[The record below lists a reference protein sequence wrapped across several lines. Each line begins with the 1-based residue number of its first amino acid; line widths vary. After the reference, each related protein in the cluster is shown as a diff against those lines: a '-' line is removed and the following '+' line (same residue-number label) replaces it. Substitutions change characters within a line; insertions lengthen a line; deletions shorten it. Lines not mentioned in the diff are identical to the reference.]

1 MYKAQCKSVM
11 AEHNIDSL
19 LSSLSIEDLRKYIKS
34 FGKVHPEMVEAL
46 KEFIV
51 PKEKALPKN
60 FNVEKEVARCY
71 THEMKS
77 VKWHR
82 SRNYS
87 PEFQDIEEI
96 GKDLT
101 RLIKKGQMFIDGG
114 QPEVAIHIA
123 LAIIEQ
129 NEDLYDEEYLCKR
142 EDWDSDDLHID
153 DCMKLL
159 EKAFEASELSKEQK
173 LDTCDKLEK
182 LSHSEI
188 FDYCDAYPNE
198 LIEKTRKELL
208 TDDEQMAVLMRNFNN
223 ETSSWRKESLAC
235 EVFWTLAN
243 TDKQSEAEAFFKK
256 HSDYDDL
263 RKEYVEYLLEEDRT
277 EEAMITIDEGIAL
290 AKKKD
295 YDGTVCDWKK
305 RKLEIYESNK
315 DKPNMI
321 RMYREM
327 FTEVHYSEV
336 MTYYH
341 KLKKIVAEKE
351 WPQYRDE
358 LLKAKKNY
366 SNSADGPLA
375 EIYVEENLIDRL
387 YVHLLNSSFNL
398 LSALERWAKLF
409 SPEQQ
414 EILIARLEPE
424 MMRGLGFEPTRKTY
438 QDLAGRIGRIK
449 KVCPA
454 GKVLAAKV
462 IAFYLAKYPKRPA
475 LREELMKI

>member
-1 MYKAQCKSVM
+1 M
-11 AEHNIDSL
+11 AKQDIDSL
-19 LSSLSIEDLRKYIKS
+19 LSALRIEDLREFVKS
-34 FGKVHPEMVEAL
+34 FGKEHPEMVEAL

-77 VKWHR
+77 VKWYRGR
-82 SRNYS
+82 SYN

-101 RLIKKGQMFIDGG
+101 QLIMKGQMFIDGG

-129 NEDLYDEEYLCKR
+129 NEDLYNEEYLCER
-142 EDWDSDDLHID
+142 EDWDTDDLHID
-153 DCMKLL
+153 DCMTLL
-159 EKAFEASELSKEQK
+159 DKAFAASELSKEQK
-173 LDTCDKLEK
+173 LDACDKLEK
-182 LSHSEI
+182 LSRSEI
-188 FDYCDAYPNE
+188 FDYCDADPNE

-208 TDDEQMAVLMRNFNN
+208 TDEEQMAVLVRNFNN

-235 EVFWTLAN
+235 EVFRTLVNA
-243 TDKQSEAEAFFKK
+243 DKQSEAEAFFKK
-256 HSDYDDL
+256 QCDYDDL
-263 RKEYVEYLLEEDRT
+263 REEYVKYLLDEDRT
-277 EEAMITIDEGIAL
+277 EEALKTIDEGIAL
-290 AKKKD
+290 AKKND
-295 YDGTVCDWKK
+295 YDGTVCGWKK

-327 FTEVHYSEV
+327 FMEVHYSEV

-341 KLKKIVAEKE
+341 KLKKIVADKE

-358 LLKAKKNY
+358 LLKERKFF

-387 YVHLLNSSFNL
+387 YEHLLNSSYNL

-414 EILIARLEPE
+414 QILIARLEPE
-424 MMRGLGFEPTRKTY
+424 MMRGLCYQPTRKTY
-438 QDLAGRIGRIK
+438 QDLAGRIARIK

-454 GKVLAAKV
+454 GKALAAKV